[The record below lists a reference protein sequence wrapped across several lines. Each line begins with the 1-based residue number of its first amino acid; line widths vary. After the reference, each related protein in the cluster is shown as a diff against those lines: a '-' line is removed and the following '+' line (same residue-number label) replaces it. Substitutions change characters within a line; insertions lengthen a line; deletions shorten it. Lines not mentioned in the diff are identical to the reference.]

1 MKRIA
6 TYLLLLCTALA
17 FTACR
22 EKEQP
27 TVSTMKGVFYAF
39 LDGADETVELLPN
52 KSKTFNLLAKAEAV
66 SDVYLT
72 LSFKV
77 DPEAVA
83 TYNAAHGTD
92 YELLPSSAFEILDNT
107 VMLPRYNKASSS
119 ARLRV
124 TASGLEDDKIYVL
137 PVTID
142 KVEGTDNWALSGSPY
157 AFVTV
162 VQLNTGPQGG
172 DGSAEYPYLLSTAED
187 MEKMAEKLEHENK
200 VYFKMKNDIDM
211 SSVTTWI
218 PLNYASPYDFEID
231 FDGAGH
237 TISNFSVDFTN
248 YASFFGVLYGKCHDV
263 TFTNA
268 YVTSSANSACGI
280 IGGYAGTGDKHA
292 EITRVHVQGT
302 VDFKGNKT
310 GIGGLAGILGN
321 ATVTASSADCVVT
334 SGYNY
339 VGGLFGYDG
348 GKCEVSN
355 CWTAG
360 SVTGGQRTGGI
371 CGGLI
376 KAESSVVNCYSLS
389 QVTAGFAIGGIA
401 GHCNLDQKSGTPEES
416 RPDNVF
422 SKCIAWNDFVHAT
435 TMTPGDK
442 SHYSCG
448 AVIGFT
454 SVRNYLIDCV
464 RKPDLD
470 FQDYSDVFT
479 VYDQGNASPD
489 MPLVVVKVDGA
500 DYNYPYHGVAAEA
513 GKTLSQVAK
522 ELGWSTDVWDFS
534 GAVPTLKANA
544 SVEPEEDAHGQGQL
558 PGYGENELY

>member
-1 MKRIA
+1 MKKIIS
-6 TYLLLLCTALA
+6 YIFLLAFALA
-17 FTACR
+17 FSACR

-27 TVSTMKGVFYAF
+27 AVSTMKGVFSAY
-39 LDGADETVELLPN
+39 LDGADETVELLSG
-52 KSKTFNLLAKAEAV
+52 KSKTFTLLVKADPV

-77 DPEAVA
+77 DPEGVA
-83 TYNAAHGTD
+83 TYNTAHGTD
-92 YELLPSSAFEILDNT
+92 YEMLPSSAFEIMDNS
-107 VMLPRYNKASSS
+107 VMMPRYGTSSSS
-119 ARLRV
+119 AKLKI
-124 TASGLEDDKIYVL
+124 TASGLEEDKVYVL

-142 KVEGTDNWALSGSPY
+142 KVNGTDNWALAANPY

-162 VQLNTGPQGG
+162 TQISTGPQGG
-172 DGSAEYPYLLSTAED
+172 DGSAEYPYILSTPED
-187 MEKMAEKLEHENK
+187 MEKMSEKLEHENK
-200 VYFKMKNDIDM
+200 VYFRMKNDIDM
-211 SSVTTWI
+211 SSVAAWI

-268 YVTSSANSACGI
+268 YVTSTANSACGI

-302 VDFKGNKT
+302 VEFKGNKT

-321 ATVTASSADCVVT
+321 ATVTASSADCNVS

-348 GKCEVSN
+348 GKCEVSD
-355 CWTAG
+355 CWTSGTVVG
-360 SVTGGQRTGGI
+360 SQRVGGI

-376 KAESSVVNCYSLS
+376 KSESSLVNCYSLS
-389 QVTAGFAIGGIA
+389 AVQGGFAIAGIA

-416 RPDNVF
+416 RPDNVI

-435 TMTPGDK
+435 TLTEGDK

-448 AVIGFT
+448 AVVGFT
-454 SVRNYLIDCV
+454 SIRNYLLDCI
-464 RKPDLD
+464 RRPDLD
-470 FQDYSDVFT
+470 YQDYSDLFSL
-479 VYDQGNASPD
+479 YNQGNASPD
-489 MPLVVVKVDGA
+489 SPLVVNAVSGA
-500 DYNYPYHGVAAEA
+500 DYNYPYHGIAAEA
-513 GKTLSQVAK
+513 GKTLTDVAK
-522 ELGWSTDVWDFS
+522 QLGWSTDVWDFS
-534 GAVPTLKANA
+534 GPVPTLKANA
-544 SVEPEEDAHGQGQL
+544 SVTPVEDVSSQGQL
-558 PGYGENELY
+558 SGYGENELY